1 MATYIHGAN
10 FSPSMFAQITLAS
23 SREVTSCKNLTCF
36 MTWPRPQFARSQAFS
51 LDPYFLSCGCSIW
64 VWRLF
69 VCALCSQNLKS
80 IENRLR
86 LERARNRAQSFRTAF
101 FQNKKKPISREGH
114 CSKALDS
121 LAHTRRRSL
130 VTGVPALAAAT
141 EAGESK
147 SSGERQRDLSRC
159 CCEPTA
165 SSSSG
170 GMHVRLRCA
179 GSDERKKSGTFEY
192 LLPDNLI
199 LFPHFYFPS
208 VSLLINCAN
217 SLLCQRCIFPLSL
230 CIFIQFLLS
239 LFLCFCL
246 FCRRLPFNFES
257 FFSYNF
263 PCQN

>member
-1 MATYIHGAN
+1 LRTV
-10 FSPSMFAQITLAS
+10 LA
-23 SREVTSCKNLTCF
+23 
-36 MTWPRPQFARSQAFS
+36 
-51 LDPYFLSCGCSIW
+51 
-64 VWRLF
+64 
-69 VCALCSQNLKS
+69 NLKKKIIIAS
-80 IENRLR
+80 ALNGR
-86 LERARNRAQSFRTAF
+86 RNRAQSFRTAF
-101 FQNKKKPISREGH
+101 FQNKKPISREGH

-130 VTGVPALAAAT
+130 VTGVPTLAAAT

-147 SSGERQRDLSRC
+147 SSGERQRDLSRSY
-159 CCEPTA
+159 CELTP

-199 LFPHFYFPS
+199 LFPHFHFPS

-230 CIFIQFLLS
+230 CIFIQFFQS
-239 LFLCFCL
+239 LFCVL
-246 FCRRLPFNFES
+246 FVFL
-257 FFSYNF
+257 
-263 PCQN
+263 